1 MICVHGVM
9 PKFLASGTCGAQPL
23 AIMAKR
29 PAKKENL
36 LPAALG
42 VVSVTDSETVLAR
55 QFLAAARQNSKKAVP
70 AAPAR

>member
-1 MICVHGVM
+1 MICVHGVL
-9 PKFLASGTCGAQPL
+9 PKFLASGTCGAQLL

-29 PAKKENL
+29 PAKKVNL

-55 QFLAAARQNSKKAVP
+55 QFLAAARLNSRKPTA